1 MLPDVGQFFCFH
13 GPDISIRKLIA
24 ANEGEYVFNKIAGG
38 MISIQYP
45 ETFRVS
51 GFWIYLIKLT
61 VARCAVLTVP
71 QIGSK
76 LRFRKY
82 VKEQVVLG
90 QSPKI

>member
-76 LRFRKY
+76 LGF
-82 VKEQVVLG
+82 LSG
-90 QSPKI
+90 